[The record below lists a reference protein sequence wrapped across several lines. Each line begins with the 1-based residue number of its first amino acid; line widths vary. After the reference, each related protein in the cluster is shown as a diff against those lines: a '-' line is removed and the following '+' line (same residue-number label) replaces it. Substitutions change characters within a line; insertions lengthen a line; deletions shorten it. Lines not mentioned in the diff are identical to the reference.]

1 MPISEKW
8 IKTKREKKAS
18 TNPIHAQ
25 IEKRLLRRITFHHLH
40 CPSLASH
47 PLICFYLFI
56 YIFFDFSLSLSLFL
70 SSFIQ
75 SIGFRSHRRSSKQIF
90 VKYFFNLLSSFYYYT
105 LHTHLEQPPAPL
117 SFFRLNS
124 GENCNSQSQP
134 ALKAYKSRRQV
145 K

>member
-8 IKTKREKKAS
+8 IKMKREKKAS

-25 IEKRLLRRITFHHLH
+25 IEKIASTNHIS
-40 CPSLASH
+40 PS
-47 PLICFYLFI
+47 PLSQSRQSSPHMLLFI
-56 YIFFDFSLSLSLFL
+56 YLFDFSLSLSLFL

-134 ALKAYKSRRQV
+134 ALNA
-145 K
+145 

>member
-1 MPISEKW
+1 MDKDEERKESFHQSNSRADWEK
-8 IKTKREKKAS
+8 IAS
-18 TNPIHAQ
+18 TNHIS
-25 IEKRLLRRITFHHLH
+25 
-40 CPSLASH
+40 PS
-47 PLICFYLFI
+47 PLSQSRQSSPHMVLFI
-56 YIFFDFSLSLSLFL
+56 YLYIFWFLSLSLSLFL